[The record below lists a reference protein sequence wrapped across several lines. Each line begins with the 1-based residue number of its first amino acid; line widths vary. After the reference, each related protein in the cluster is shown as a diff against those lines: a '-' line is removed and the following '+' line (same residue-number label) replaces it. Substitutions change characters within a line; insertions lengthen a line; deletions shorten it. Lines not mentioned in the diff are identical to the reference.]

1 MLSKEQKQL
10 YTIGLASQAG
20 ASRHTCSHVP
30 YLIRLLSELLEYDR
44 ISSYFNSYKFH
55 YLYILIMVHSP
66 VSNITGPPN
75 WLQMFSIKWGLYYM
89 VKDIFSGISKIS
101 FDCHL
106 ELLHYNNYNNINT
119 HMSNGPTSNGT
130 HNSDLFHSWKC
141 LLFGINGWV
150 KCLQTL
156 TSKRNV
162 KKWVLFWLS
171 PKDS

>member
-89 VKDIFSGISKIS
+89 VKDIFSGVLKIS

-106 ELLHYNNYNNINT
+106 ELLHYNYNNDINT
-119 HMSNGPTSNGT
+119 HMSNGPTSDGT
-130 HNSDLFHSWKC
+130 HNSDLFHSWNR
-141 LLFGINGWV
+141 GIGV
-150 KCLQTL
+150 YY
-156 TSKRNV
+156 SV
-162 KKWVLFWLS
+162 S
-171 PKDS
+171 MGE